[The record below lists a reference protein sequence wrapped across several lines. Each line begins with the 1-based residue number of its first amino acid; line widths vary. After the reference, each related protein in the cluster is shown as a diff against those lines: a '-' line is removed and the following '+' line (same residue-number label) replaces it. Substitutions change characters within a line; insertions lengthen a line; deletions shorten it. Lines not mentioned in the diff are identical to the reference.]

1 MNYFFD
7 TSALVKH
14 FCKEKG
20 SEVVTKIILESSN
33 IIWISELSILEIFS
47 ALYKKY
53 RIGELEEESLKNAL
67 EGIRL
72 EIKFF
77 RTEPLSSI
85 IVYEAINLLSTYAK
99 SYNLRTLD
107 SLQLATFNLISE
119 KDWIFVAADEK
130 LCNLVNQIGY
140 NVINPEKI

>member
-77 RTEPLSSI
+77 KTEPLSSI